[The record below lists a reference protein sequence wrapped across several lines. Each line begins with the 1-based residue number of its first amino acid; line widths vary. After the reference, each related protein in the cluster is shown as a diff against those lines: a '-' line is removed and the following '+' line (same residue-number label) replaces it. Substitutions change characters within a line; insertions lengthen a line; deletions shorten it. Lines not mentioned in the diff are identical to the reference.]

1 MVITI
6 KYFGILSEITNKDT
20 ENLIVEDNCNSND
33 INKILIETYPSISNV
48 NYIIAVNQNVI
59 QNIYSLSPNDEIALL
74 PLSLGAKFKLNNLK

>member
-74 PLSLGAKFKLNNLK
+74 PPFSGG

>member
-1 MVITI
+1 MEITI

-74 PLSLGAKFKLNNLK
+74 PPFSGG

>member
-59 QNIYSLSPNDEIALL
+59 QYSLSPNDEIALL
-74 PLSLGAKFKLNNLK
+74 PPFSGG